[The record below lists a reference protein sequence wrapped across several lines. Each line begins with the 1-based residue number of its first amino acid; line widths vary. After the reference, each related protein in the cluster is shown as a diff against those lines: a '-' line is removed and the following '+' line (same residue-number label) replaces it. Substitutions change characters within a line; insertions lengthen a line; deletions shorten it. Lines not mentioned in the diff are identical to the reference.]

1 MSSSRVSLRH
11 SGLVLEALTA
21 QLRACSIIENATFV
35 APGTQGR
42 DAAQTRRQYHGR
54 HAHYSDDTNN
64 TDDTDNTYAAH
75 GVISRELCSSA
86 RMAERRRARGPWRSG
101 PTARFSTA
109 AAAVPPTSSTSTS
122 PSSPPPP
129 SSSSVSLSLTPAAVN
144 KIKELQEK
152 RGDPSV
158 GLRLLVSG
166 GGCSG
171 FQYEFVVEGTKPK
184 TETETADD
192 AVLEVDGVR
201 LYCDEMSL
209 EFVKGST
216 VDYEDDMIQ
225 SKFIVRENPNAELG
239 CGCGSSFSVAM

>member
-11 SGLVLEALTA
+11 SGLVLEALLTA
-21 QLRACSIIENATFV
+21 RRRACSSFENATFVVV

-54 HAHYSDDTNN
+54 HVHHTDDTNN
-64 TDDTDNTYAAH
+64 TNNIDD
-75 GVISRELCSSA
+75 VISRELCSSA
-86 RMAERRRARGPWRSG
+86 RMAERRRARWPWRSG
-101 PTARFSTA
+101 PTATFSTA
-109 AAAVPPTSSTSTS
+109 AAAVPPASSTSPPS
-122 PSSPPPP
+122 PPPSPPPP
-129 SSSSVSLSLTPAAVN
+129 SSVSLSLTPAAVN

-184 TETETADD
+184 TETETDTTDD

>member
-1 MSSSRVSLRH
+1 M
-11 SGLVLEALTA
+11 
-21 QLRACSIIENATFV
+21 
-35 APGTQGR
+35 
-42 DAAQTRRQYHGR
+42 
-54 HAHYSDDTNN
+54 
-64 TDDTDNTYAAH
+64 
-75 GVISRELCSSA
+75 
-86 RMAERRRARGPWRSG
+86 
-101 PTARFSTA
+101 
-109 AAAVPPTSSTSTS
+109 
-122 PSSPPPP
+122 
-129 SSSSVSLSLTPAAVN
+129 N

-184 TETETADD
+184 TETKPKSETDTTDD